1 MEDWVAHI
9 FAPDPFKLG
18 FILGFFFFYCF
29 GTTIKE
35 NLTHKN
41 KIKNMN
47 QAAFY
52 FLFLKYFC

>member
-52 FLFLKYFC
+52 FLFLK